1 MGNARPREAIP
12 HFAFRILI
20 FPMRALDLKLVR
32 DVARMKGQMI
42 AVGLVMACG
51 LAMMIMARSLIVSL
65 ETTRAAYYEGNRFA
79 DVFCDLKRAPNS
91 LRDRLAAIPGVAA
104 VETRV
109 VGGLRMDLPG
119 LSEPADGTIISIP
132 EDRPMR
138 LNTLF
143 LRTGRFPGIGKADE
157 AILGEAFAK
166 AHGFEPGD
174 SIEVIIRGA
183 KERLN
188 IVGIAL
194 SPEFVFEARAG
205 QALPDNKRF
214 GVFWMNERE
223 LAKANDLD
231 GAFNNVI
238 VDVAPGADTAP
249 VMAEL
254 DRVLEPYGG
263 LIAYDRR
270 DHASAKQ
277 LDDEIAMLNGMSIAF
292 PIVFL
297 SIATFMTSAVLARVI
312 RLQREQ
318 IAQLKAFGYSSRQVG
333 VHYLK
338 FALVIVGIGLV
349 AGGVA
354 GTWLGSNV
362 VMLYQKFFQFPSL
375 TFHPDLKAIGIAF
388 LVSSAASLLGVLGAV
403 RQAMRL
409 PPAEAMRPEPPADF
423 KPSLLERM
431 GVTKFAG
438 PSMRM
443 ALRNIE
449 RRPWQAAFTA
459 LGLALAV
466 GIPVVPGAMRDGI
479 SFLLDFQWTL
489 AQRQDVT
496 VTLIEPSSAGAF
508 NDIRHLPGVIHA
520 EAFRSVPARLRF
532 GHRSHRLAVTGVPA
546 GTLLNRALDEHG
558 NPLPVPLEGLL
569 ISEKLAE
576 MLGVEPGES
585 LAMEV
590 QEGRRPKR
598 VVPVRGLITDYA
610 GLAAY
615 MEINALRRLMQ
626 EGSTVSG
633 AHLSVDSSQWEN
645 FLNEVKNVPRIA
657 HIGITSALQQSFRK
671 TTAESINLIQGI
683 YFTFSVI
690 VAFGVVYNSA
700 RIALSERSRD
710 LATLRVVGFTNR
722 EVAGVMIGELV
733 MLTIVA
739 IPLGLWIGGGLANL
753 IVQSAST
760 ETIRLPLILTHQT
773 YATAILIVLLSAGV
787 SFYVVSRRIRNL
799 DLIGVLKAGE

>member
-1 MGNARPREAIP
+1 
-12 HFAFRILI
+12 
-20 FPMRALDLKLVR
+20 MRALDLKLIR
-32 DVARMKGQMI
+32 DVGRMKGQMV

-51 LAMMIMARSLIVSL
+51 LAMMIMARSLILSL
-65 ETTRAAYYEGNRFA
+65 ETTRAAYYERNRFA

-109 VGGLRMDLPG
+109 VGAVRMDLPG
-119 LSEPADGTIISIP
+119 LAEPADGTIISIP

-143 LRTGRFPGIGKADE
+143 LRTGRYPEIGKANE
-157 AILGEAFAK
+157 VIVGEAFAK
-166 AHGFEPGD
+166 AHGFQPGD
-174 SIEVIIRGA
+174 TIDVILRGA
-183 KERLN
+183 KERLM

-194 SPEFVFEARAG
+194 SPEYVFEARPG

-223 LAKANDLD
+223 LATANDLD
-231 GAFNNVI
+231 GAFNNVV
-238 VDVAPGADTAP
+238 VDVAPGEATAP

-254 DRVLEPYGG
+254 DRLLEPYGG

-292 PIVFL
+292 PVVFL

-318 IAQLKAFGYSSRQVG
+318 IAQLKAFGYSSGQVG
-333 VHYLK
+333 MHYLK
-338 FALVIVGIGLV
+338 FALVIVTIGLL

-354 GTWLGSNV
+354 GAWLGTNV
-362 VMLYQKFFQFPSL
+362 VEMYHKFFQFPSL
-375 TFHPDLKAIGIAF
+375 TFHPDFVAIGVAF
-388 LVSSAASLLGVLGAV
+388 LVSSAASLLGVVGAV

-431 GVTKFAG
+431 GVTNLAG

-466 GIPVVPGAMRDGI
+466 GIPIVPGAMRDGI
-479 SFLLDFQWTL
+479 NFLLDFQWTL

-496 VTLIEPSSAGAF
+496 VTLIEPGSASAF
-508 NDIRHLPGVIHA
+508 SDIRHLPGVIHA
-520 EAFRSVPARLRF
+520 EEFRSVPARLRF
-532 GHRSHRLAVTGVPA
+532 GHRSHRLGVTGVPA

-558 NPLPVPLEGLL
+558 NPLPVPPDGLL

-576 MLGVEPGES
+576 MLGAEPGDS
-585 LAMEV
+585 LVMEV
-590 QEGRRPKR
+590 QEGRRPSR
-598 VVPVRGLITDYA
+598 EVPIHGLITDYA
-610 GLAAY
+610 GLSAY
-615 MEINALRRLMQ
+615 MDIAALHRLMQ
-626 EGSTVSG
+626 EGPTVNG
-633 AHLSVDSSQWEN
+633 AHLSLDAGQREA
-645 FLNEVKNVPRIA
+645 FLERVKEVPRIA
-657 HIGITSALQQSFRK
+657 NLGIKSALQQSFRK
-671 TTAESINLIQGI
+671 TTTESITLIQSI

-700 RIALSERSRD
+700 RISLSERSRD

-722 EVAGVMIGELV
+722 EVAGVMISELV
-733 MLTIVA
+733 MLTLAA
-739 IPLGLWIGGGLANL
+739 ILPGLWIGGQLSNF
-753 IVQSAST
+753 IVQAAST
-760 ETIRLPLILTHQT
+760 ETIRLPLILTHET

-799 DLIGVLKAGE
+799 DLLGVLKASE